1 MYIER
6 KVPKQDMDKMEMT
19 LLPGFKITWFYTGG
33 GNKNYPKFKNNP
45 YNKQFRRYESTLTLT
60 FNLE

>member
-1 MYIER
+1 
-6 KVPKQDMDKMEMT
+6 MDKMEMT